1 MSSPHESTVPKLQS
15 TRAESGSSNLTAVTL
30 VSERE
35 RTKKID
41 EDTVSSLDSVRFT
54 MILYLDMSTVG
65 LEGST
70 RRPVFK
76 IKLVGDLAKAS
87 RIPMSFFRLQSISAD
102 SCVVVELDVLANP
115 KVNGHG
121 APAVVAELEK
131 QAKDS
136 ASILRSGCI
145 TAKLV
150 ASMQMQEDIEVA
162 SR

>member
-1 MSSPHESTVPKLQS
+1 
-15 TRAESGSSNLTAVTL
+15 
-30 VSERE
+30 
-35 RTKKID
+35 
-41 EDTVSSLDSVRFT
+41 
-54 MILYLDMSTVG
+54 
-65 LEGST
+65 
-70 RRPVFK
+70 
-76 IKLVGDLAKAS
+76 
-87 RIPMSFFRLQSISAD
+87 MSFFRLQSISAD

-136 ASILRSGCI
+136 ASILRSGSF